1 MFVRRESSTT
11 ASRVPRPIRIALF
24 VFGISCYTSIAAAQ
38 QSANGNGLRPGHAL
52 PSPTATAVRA
62 AGPIVIDG
70 RFDEESWSSAPI
82 ISELIQRDPN
92 EGAPATERTE
102 IRILFDNRKL
112 YFAVYCFDSN
122 PSGIVATELRRDDDL
137 ETDDSF
143 EIMIDTFHDHRNG
156 YRFRVN
162 ALGTMRDEAVTG
174 EGQARNEN
182 WDENWETSGR
192 ITEDGW
198 LAEIAIPFKAMR
210 FASTNGTPTEWGINF
225 HRTVMRK
232 NEELFW
238 SGFRRGYT
246 FTRISGAGHLVG
258 LSDME
263 GFQYRVK
270 SYVNGGAFQTPAD
283 TSYKGKVGIDDI
295 KYMLTP
301 DLALDVTINP
311 DFAQADVD
319 QAQVNLSRFSLF
331 FPEKREFFQEGAGT
345 FSFGGGGFGNDLV
358 LFHSRRIGLSDDRLE
373 IPIMGGVK
381 ITGKQGPLEVGVLNM
396 QTRPAYNL
404 AGQNFSAAR
413 LKANILGRS
422 FVGGMLTRNT
432 GSPLGGDNIAA
443 GFDSYFNFYRYLT
456 INASLAKTDSTGL
469 DEKDWSY
476 RGRVAWASDRFDINL
491 ARLRIEEN
499 FRPEMGFVGRAEPG
513 WTGVERTQG
522 SFGYNP
528 RPGGTLIRQF
538 GMSTSFD
545 YITNQEGYLDTRD
558 LGVGFSTTFQAGDIV
573 SVDLSRNFER
583 LVEPFRIRG
592 GGGTVP
598 IGDYRFNQFSTSYTG
613 HRGRRISGGV
623 TFSRGGFFDGTITT
637 VSLEPSFRP
646 NANLSVIPSFEWN
659 RIERHG
665 SAFITREVNT
675 EINYALNHQWL
686 TRTAVTMN
694 SQDRQVLL
702 NARLNYIF
710 RPGDDLFV
718 VYSEDRRYGDLGG
731 LVNRAFIVKITYS
744 IDR

>member
-1 MFVRRESSTT
+1 M
-11 ASRVPRPIRIALF
+11 AMAWLAI
-24 VFGISCYTSIAAAQ
+24 GAAAQ
-38 QSANGNGLRPGHAL
+38 QLQDGNGLRPGHAL
-52 PSPTATAVRA
+52 PSPTATAARA
-62 AGPIVIDG
+62 TGPIVIDG
-70 RFDEESWSSAPI
+70 RFDEESWAHSQAI
-82 ISELIQRDPN
+82 TELIQRDPN
-92 EGAPATERTE
+92 EGQPATERTE
-102 IRILFDNRKL
+102 IRILFDNRNL
-112 YFAVYCFDSN
+112 YFAIYCYDSN
-122 PSGIVATELRRDDDL
+122 PRGIVATELRRDDDL

-174 EGQARNEN
+174 EGQARNAN
-182 WDENWETSGR
+182 WDEQWEASGR

-198 LAEIAIPFKAMR
+198 LVEIAIPFKAMR
-210 FASTNGTPTEWGINF
+210 FATNNGGPVEWGINF

-238 SGFRRGYT
+238 SGYRRGYT
-246 FTRISGAGHLVG
+246 FTRISGSGHLVG

-270 SYVNGGAFQTPAD
+270 SYVNGSATQVPGD
-283 TSYKGKVGIDDI
+283 TSYKGKVGIEDI

-301 DLALDVTINP
+301 DLALDLTVNP

-319 QAQVNLSRFSLF
+319 QAQVNLSRFNLF

-358 LFHSRRIGLSDDRLE
+358 LFHSRRIGLSDDREE
-373 IPIMGGVK
+373 IPILGGLK
-381 ITGKQGPLEVGVLNM
+381 LTGKQGPVELGLLNM
-396 QTRPAYNL
+396 QTRRSGEL
-404 AGQNFSAAR
+404 AGQNFSVAR
-413 LKANILGRS
+413 VKANILGRS

-432 GSPLGGDNIAA
+432 GSPLRGDNLAM
-443 GFDSYFNFYRYLT
+443 GLDSYFNFYRYLT
-456 INASLAKTDSTGL
+456 MNASVAKTDSTGI

-499 FRPEMGFVGRAEPG
+499 FRPEMGFVGRAQEG
-513 WTGVERTQG
+513 WKGVERTQG
-522 SFGYNP
+522 GLSYNP

-538 GMSTSFD
+538 GISSGFD
-545 YITNQEGYLDTRD
+545 YITNQEGFLDTRSGS
-558 LGVGFSTTFQAGDIV
+558 LGFSTTFQAGDIV
-573 SVDLSRNFER
+573 SFDFSRNFER
-583 LVEPFRIRG
+583 LVEPFRVRG

-598 IGDYRFNQFSTSYTG
+598 VGDYRFNDFGVNYTG
-613 HRGRRISGGV
+613 HRGRRISGSVGL
-623 TFSRGGFFDGTITT
+623 SRGGFFDGSLTT
-637 VSLEPSFRP
+637 FELSPSFRP

-659 RIERHG
+659 RIDRG
-665 SAFITREVNT
+665 DFTFITRELNT
-675 EINYALNHQWL
+675 EINYALNQKWL
-686 TRTAVTMN
+686 TRSAVVLN
-694 SQDRQVLL
+694 SQDRSILTNL
-702 NARLNYIF
+702 RLNYIF

-718 VYSEDRRYGDLGG
+718 VYSEARTYGELGG
-731 LVNRAFIVKITYS
+731 PVNRALIVKITYS